1 MRLAPECAGACHER
15 RCDHLDYCRH
25 HGNDDAVVEQLV
37 HAEFERL
44 PDAAGHRAAEPE
56 SARSDQ
62 YYRFTSQLMSYANFE
77 QQQTLNSNLSSLST
91 SFNSLLTL
99 NSSNYIGQTVTAK
112 ADSATLENGSIS
124 FGYSLNSAAKNV
136 TLTVSDSSG
145 NTVWTGSGTTTA
157 GSNSFNWDG
166 TTTNGTQLSDGGS
179 YSLSVT
185 ATDSSGSSVYGY
197 TTVCGKVTA
206 VDNSSGTTMLKIG
219 NTSAASAASS
229 ASRPRS
235 VGVLT

>member
-1 MRLAPECAGACHER
+1 MSVAATTSTTAATTATTSLSSSSSSTLSSSDFLTLLVTELQNQNP
-15 RCDHLDYCRH
+15 LDPTSTT
-25 HGNDDAVVEQLV
+25 D
-37 HAEFERL
+37 
-44 PDAAGHRAAEPE
+44 
-56 SARSDQ
+56 
-62 YYRFTSQLMSYANFE
+62 FTSQLMSYANFE
-77 QQQTLNSNLSSLST
+77 QQTSLNSNLSSLST

-157 GSNSFNWDG
+157 GSNSFTWDG
-166 TTTNGTQLSDGGS
+166 TTTKGTQLSDGGS

-197 TTVCGKVTA
+197 TTVSGKVTA

-219 NTSAASAASS
+219 NTSVAASS
-229 ASRPRS
+229 I
-235 VGVLT
+235 VGVTS